1 MKLKTLTICM
11 LVAFFV
17 GILLYI
23 VGAILYGVR
32 PSGDFDIYGLANSF
46 VTIGLIVFILAGVFL
61 IGLAIVAVVRNLNEP
76 QK

>member
-23 VGAILYGVR
+23 VGAILYGVSV
-32 PSGDFDIYGLANSF
+32 SGDFDIYGLANSF

-61 IGLAIVAVVRNLNEP
+61 IGLSIVAVVRNLNEP